1 MTTLTIKSDQKPTEE
16 ALRRLSELKDEDI
29 VYDDDCPET
38 TSKME
43 KAIACAAA
51 QRSREN
57 KNVMEKTNNCDK
69 TLDVIVDADKGIDLS
84 EPIDNVDDLIKAL
97 NE

>member
-1 MTTLTIKSDQKPTEE
+1 MTTITIESDQKPTEE

-43 KAIACAAA
+43 KAIACAVA
-51 QRSREN
+51 QRSRVN
-57 KNVMEKTNNCDK
+57 KYVLEKTNNSEK
-69 TLDVIVDADKGIDLS
+69 TLDVIIDADKGIDLS
-84 EPIDNVDDLIKAL
+84 EPMDNVDDLIKAL